1 MKGKA
6 MLLSKRYISIML
18 LGALTVF
25 LTTVVLWHR
34 PAPCATPPD
43 HRQGSNTMAANAA
56 YASYAHVTIWLNCL
70 EKIVYENI
78 DKPCIKR
85 YS

>member
-34 PAPCATPPD
+34 PAPCATPPTTD
-43 HRQGSNTMAANAA
+43 KEATQ
-56 YASYAHVTIWLNCL
+56 WLQM
-70 EKIVYENI
+70 
-78 DKPCIKR
+78 PHMHHMR
-85 YS
+85 M